1 MNLYFMRHGIAVE
14 RGESGH
20 RSDDRN
26 RQLTPKGIKRINK
39 EAKGLVALSLS
50 FDRILTSPFERARQ
64 TAKIVAQT
72 LQIEDRLEEIPQLGA
87 DQSVQELLSG
97 LAGYATDKEIL
108 LVGHEP
114 LLSKTVS
121 FLLAANGRGGDSAEK
136 GRALLSRSRRCSG
149 KKASDSP
156 LGVDA
161 QTITTPGALNLIFP
175 AACCGHKIA
184 GVSKGG

>member
-14 RGESGH
+14 RGEGGQ

-72 LQIEDRLEEIPQLGA
+72 LQIEDRLEEIPQLRA

-97 LAGYATDKEIL
+97 LVGYATDKEIL

-121 FLLAANGRGGDSAEK
+121 FLLAATVGAEIRLK
-136 GRALLSRSRRCSG
+136 
-149 KKASDSP
+149 
-156 LGVDA
+156 
-161 QTITTPGALNLIFP
+161 
-175 AACCGHKIA
+175 
-184 GVSKGG
+184 KGGLCCLEVDGVPAKKPAVLHWALTPRQLRLLAH